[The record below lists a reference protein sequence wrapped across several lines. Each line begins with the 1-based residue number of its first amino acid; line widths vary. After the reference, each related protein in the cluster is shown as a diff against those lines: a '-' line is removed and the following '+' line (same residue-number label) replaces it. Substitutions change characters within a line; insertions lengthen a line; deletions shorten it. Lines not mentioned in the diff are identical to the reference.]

1 MPPVFKLQPLLDLSK
16 LRLDEATRELGQLI
30 AGEQEASRR
39 LAILTQYRDEYQ
51 AQFRAAAQRGIS
63 REEWNN
69 FTRFLARIDDAIVPA
84 AQSVAL
90 TQQRTLAGK
99 QNWVGKQGRVR
110 AFDTLADRH
119 RAVVAGHQ
127 NKAEQKVSDEFGA
140 RQHASQDPQSDLLSL
155 LAANRAKLGL
165 LT

>member
-1 MPPVFKLQPLLDLSK
+1 MPPTFQLQPLLDLSK
-16 LRLDEATRELGQLI
+16 ARLDEATRELGQLI

-51 AQFRAAAQRGIS
+51 ARFHAAAQRGIS

-69 FTRFLARIDDAIVPA
+69 YTRFLARIEDAIVPA

-119 RAVVAGHQ
+119 RAMLAGLQ
-127 NKAEQKVSDEFGA
+127 NKAEQKASDEMGA
-140 RQHASQDPQSDLLSL
+140 RRHASQDAQSDLLAL
-155 LAANRAKLGL
+155 LAADNAKLGL
-165 LT
+165 IT